1 MVVREKQKAAELTA
15 SPLPMSSYS
24 QAKQKWPFCEYIV
37 QFIVYI
43 HISVFVNSHPVPR
56 VGNASLYQK
65 LIADIKGYNSPERK
79 SELFSEATIFPSSS
93 VGAIEFLYICKTDIQ
108 NIENSATQKC
118 GVRTAWL
125 SPHSEACTSSICW
138 STLSI
143 R

>member
-1 MVVREKQKAAELTA
+1 MVVREKQEAAELTA

-24 QAKQKWPFCEYIV
+24 KSEAKMAV
-37 QFIVYI
+37 LRVYRTV
-43 HISVFVNSHPVPR
+43 HCLHTHFRLRKYSPVPR
-56 VGNASLYQK
+56 IGNASLYQK